1 MYGFGDEEHPHDSTV
16 DLLETYTEEFIANVV
31 ARTMRRSLRIE
42 GNSQLLL
49 ADLLKVLE
57 KDEVNFLRMAYI
69 LPTYESTQRDV
80 KGIEDV
86 NHVKYLED
94 DEVKK
99 TIGWNSLNR

>member
-1 MYGFGDEEHPHDSTV
+1 M
-16 DLLETYTEEFIANVV
+16 
-31 ARTMRRSLRIE
+31 
-42 GNSQLLL
+42 
-49 ADLLKVLE
+49 
-57 KDEVNFLRMAYI
+57 NFLRMAYI

-99 TIGWNSLNR
+99 TIGWNSLNRQ